1 MTLFAFYNVLV
12 YGFFNAF
19 ESLCACSTCEF
30 ICIYVSADESAR
42 ACVCVCGECVR
53 VFASAYDFVSA
64 LSA

>member
-30 ICIYVSADESAR
+30 ICIYVSAER
-42 ACVCVCGECVR
+42 VRVRVCVYV
-53 VFASAYDFVSA
+53 VSAYVCSQVLA
-64 LSA
+64 TL